1 MAFLTPS
8 CYFFFFFCERKAG
21 TAETCRHILKARRF
35 LIAKQKGLNVLRS
48 IRNRTKSSPNH

>member
-8 CYFFFFFCERKAG
+8 CYFFLSLYERKAG

-35 LIAKQKGLNVLRS
+35 LIAKRKGLNVLRS
-48 IRNRTKSSPNH
+48 ILKRTKSSPNH